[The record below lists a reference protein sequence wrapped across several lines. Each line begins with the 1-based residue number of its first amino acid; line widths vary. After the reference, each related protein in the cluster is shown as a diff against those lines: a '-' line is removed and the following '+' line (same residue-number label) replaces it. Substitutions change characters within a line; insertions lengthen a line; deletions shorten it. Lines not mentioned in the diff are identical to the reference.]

1 MEQESV
7 SNLHIH
13 PTTAFMVMPFTKIQ
27 CSSICGEI
35 EEFPFETSDFLI
47 LNHGLQSVLSIHYI
61 VSSFFFF
68 FWKKST
74 SPLNVV
80 AEPNPIWS
88 VVPENIFFFNNTITC
103 TKIYL

>member
-13 PTTAFMVMPFTKIQ
+13 PTTAFMVMSFTKIQ

-68 FWKKST
+68 FFEEINFAVKCS
-74 SPLNVV
+74 S
-80 AEPNPIWS
+80 
-88 VVPENIFFFNNTITC
+88 
-103 TKIYL
+103 